1 MGTTL
6 SESIRRFR
14 RERALT
20 QEQLAEAL
28 GVTVGAVYKWEA
40 GLSAPGIGMLM
51 ELADLFDTSVDVL
64 LGYDVKSSRQADTVG
79 RLKDCLHARDRSGL
93 AEAEKA
99 LLRYPN
105 CFDVAYQSAML
116 YYLFGLIN
124 GEKPLIRRSIGLME
138 RAIVLLGQNTDPN
151 VSELSITYN
160 MAGAYFELGENEKAL
175 ELLKSNNP
183 RGINNDV
190 IGQSLASF
198 CERPE
203 EAVEYLSTALVS
215 ASVTLIRI
223 FTGMVNVYFK
233 RGDFSA
239 VAAAMELVLGYLAG
253 LRNEGK
259 SNLFDKP
266 CTAFYVCLAHARLR
280 LGEPEAARAAL
291 RAAREL
297 AERFDRDP
305 DYTADD
311 LRFFSA
317 AKRQTAFDSL
327 GDTAVQVAEKAVLS
341 LDDGQLTGLWEEV
354 THER

>member
-1 MGTTL
+1 MSTTL

-40 GLSAPGIGMLM
+40 GLSAPGINMLM

-64 LGYDVKSSRQADTVG
+64 LGYDVKSGRQADTVG

-105 CFDVAYQSAML
+105 CFDVVYQSAML
-116 YYLFGLIN
+116 YYLFGLMN

-138 RAIVLLGQNTDPN
+138 RAVVLLGQNTDPN
-151 VSELSITYN
+151 VSELSITYD

-190 IGQSLASF
+190 IGQSLASV
-198 CERPE
+198 CDRPE

-215 ASVTLIRI
+215 TSAVLIRI
-223 FTGMVNVYFK
+223 FNGMVNVYFK

-266 CTAFYVCLAHARLR
+266 CTAFYVCLAHARLK

-305 DYTADD
+305 DYTADG

-317 AKRQTAFDSL
+317 AKQQTAFDSL
-327 GDTAVQVAEKAVLS
+327 GDTAMQVAEKAVLS

-354 THER
+354 THEG